1 MRNIDF
7 VEVGMQNFGPHIDPM
22 IITFIADK
30 IFLITGPNGTG
41 KTMMLDAIPFTLY
54 GVTSKK
60 AKGDD
65 VVNNKMQKDCK
76 TWVKFNSGSDKY
88 IVTRYQSYSRL
99 GNTVILNKNG
109 EDIKKGHREV
119 VPELEKIICPE
130 KVFMNT
136 MMFGQKVKDFFT
148 DIADSDK
155 KEIFRKILS
164 LDNYVIY
171 YKKADEKAKQV
182 KSDIDELSSRIKV
195 NNSLLHSTREQIQTL
210 QQEQSQ
216 FESRKKTELIS
227 LKAEL
232 EQYKNQLKQL
242 EGEKEQLAE
251 AIEVEQLV
259 LEEKKHQFKE
269 LETYLTENKYKYDKA
284 VSELLS
290 GKTAKIA
297 ELSQQANDEKTK
309 LKDTYNEEKELLID
323 GKNQLSKTLSD
334 SIAELQ
340 RERDNLEFE
349 EEKYNMQQQSLE
361 DKVAEITSRVLEA
374 EVALCPTC
382 DQQVTEEIQ
391 EKLKTLVDTYNADI
405 SRLIGQQNEIHLKK
419 QDVRKRMALVSET
432 ANGEID
438 KINLALSR
446 KQVEY
451 EHNCNEVDKRL
462 ERALDLVDQ
471 VVEKNQK
478 SIKEKI
484 EGEMGNT
491 RNQYLK
497 LKNDIENFKS
507 DQQQVFNT
515 KQTHITQKEQQIA
528 VITNNI
534 KYKTDETFNDTLL
547 IQCREK
553 DKQLNEDLKSLDERI
568 TEANIEHDILL
579 FWKQAFSPTGIPSIL
594 TNESIPF
601 MNSKIREYLEILTN
615 GRYIVTFDT
624 LGETKSGEIRDK
636 ITVRVVDT
644 YTRANARVQLS
655 GGQTRLIDIA
665 TILTLRD
672 LYSKINDTTT
682 NILLFD
688 EIFDALDI
696 DNIGYVSKQLNQLKI
711 GKCICVIS
719 HQYQHQLEADQHIEL
734 K

>member
-1 MRNIDF
+1 MRNIIF
-7 VEVGMQNFGPHIDPM
+7 EEVGMQNFGPHIDPM
-22 IITFIADK
+22 IITFLADK

-41 KTMMLDAIPFTLY
+41 KTMMLDAIPFTFY
-54 GVTSKK
+54 GITSKK

-65 VVNNKMQKDCK
+65 VVNNKMNKDCK
-76 TWVKFNSGSDKY
+76 TWVKFTSDNDKY

-119 VPELEKIICPE
+119 VPEIDKIVCPE

-155 KEIFRKILS
+155 KEIFRKILA
-164 LDNYVIY
+164 LDNYVLY
-171 YKKADEKAKQV
+171 YKKADEKARQI
-182 KSDIDELSSRIKV
+182 KSDIEELNSRITV
-195 NNSLLHSTREQIQTL
+195 NKSLLHNTSEQITTL
-210 QQEQSQ
+210 EYEQSQ
-216 FESRKKTELIS
+216 FEIRKQNDLVSMKR
-227 LKAEL
+227 EL
-232 EQYKNQLKQL
+232 EQYKVQLKQL

-251 AIEVEQLV
+251 SLQYEYEV
-259 LEEKKHQFKE
+259 LEEKKNQFRE
-269 LETYLTENKYKYDKA
+269 LETYLTQNKYKYDKA
-284 VSELLS
+284 IADLIA
-290 GKTAKIA
+290 GKTAKVN
-297 ELSQQANDEKTK
+297 ELSQQAADEKNN
-309 LKDTYNEEKELLID
+309 LKDSYNEEKELLTD
-323 GKNQLSKTLSD
+323 GKNKLSKTLSD
-334 SIAELQ
+334 AISNLQ
-340 RERDNLEFE
+340 RERDNLDFE
-349 EEKYNMQQQSLE
+349 EEKRYMQQQTLE
-361 DKVAEITSRVLEA
+361 DKIAEITSRVLEA

-382 DQQVTEEIQ
+382 DQEVTEEIQ

-405 SRLIGQQNEIHLKK
+405 KGLIKQESDLNLKK
-419 QDVRKRMALVSET
+419 QDVRKRMALVADT
-432 ANGEID
+432 ANTEID
-438 KINLALSR
+438 KINIALKR
-446 KQVEY
+446 KQTEY

-462 ERALDLVDQ
+462 ERALDQ
-471 VVEKNQK
+471 VNQLVEKSQK
-478 SIKEKI
+478 NIKSSIEN
-484 EGEMGNT
+484 EMGDT

-507 DQQQVFNT
+507 EQQDKFDK
-515 KQTHITQKEQQIA
+515 KQNHITQKEQQIA
-528 VITNNI
+528 VIINNI
-534 KYKTDETFNDTLL
+534 NYKNSETFNDTLL

-553 DKQLNEDLKSLDERI
+553 VKQLDEDLKSLDERI
-568 TEANIEHDILL
+568 TDANIEYDILL

-601 MNSKIREYLEILTN
+601 MNLKIREYLDILTN

-672 LYSKINDTTT
+672 LYSKINDTST